1 MKHRLITKTAIGLVM
16 AGATLLAVDNA
27 MASPMTSIAD
37 SWHNLGANNRKGGT
51 PNDPAN
57 GNPNKSMATGEIC
70 VFCHTPHGGD
80 TSAAV
85 PIWNR
90 KLNTPTAYQ
99 GTRYSDNHTTTFD
112 AAEDDIGSVTI
123 ACLSCHDGAQA
134 VDALI
139 NAPGSGAY
147 TAPSTPFGDAA
158 YYAWTNGTRFS
169 GADTDGSGRLAPN
182 IVQNLGTDLRNDHPV
197 SMQYAGGGIT
207 GSGGTITT
215 NVSRDP
221 DFTSDTPRTITKANG
236 AGTYNVVLKAES
248 HTTLD
253 TIFYIDRGTESLV
266 DGGRDRKDIIFYTRN
281 FTPPASS
288 AGNQAG
294 IQPFVECGSCH
305 DPHNVSN
312 PTFLR
317 VSNGIPGT
325 GTLATQFPD
334 AVNDAPS
341 GLCLTCHAK

>member
-1 MKHRLITKTAIGLVM
+1 MKHRLIGKIGIGVVV
-16 AGATLLAVDNA
+16 AGATLLSVNNV
-27 MASPMTSIAD
+27 MATQMTSIAD

-51 PNDPAN
+51 PNDPTN
-57 GNPNKSMATGEIC
+57 GNPNRSMATGEIC

-90 KLNTPTAYQ
+90 VLNSPANYV
-99 GTRYSDNHTTTFD
+99 GTRYSDNNTTTFD
-112 AAEDDIGSVTI
+112 AAEGDIGSVTI

-139 NAPGSGAY
+139 NAPGSGNY
-147 TAPSTPFGDAA
+147 TPVDTGFGNAAFYAWAGTARFTGGDADA
-158 YYAWTNGTRFS
+158 DGT
-169 GADTDGSGRLAPN
+169 LANN

-197 SMQYAGGGIT
+197 SMQYAGGGFT
-207 GSGGTITT
+207 GTGATVVGTP
-215 NVSRDP
+215 RDP
-221 DFTSDTPRTITKANG
+221 DFTTTTPRTITKANG
-236 AGTYNVVLKAES
+236 AGTYQVALRADS
-248 HTTLD
+248 HTTLG
-253 TIFYIDRGTESLV
+253 TVFYIDRGTESST
-266 DGGRDRKDIIFYTRN
+266 DGSRDRKDIIFYTRN
-281 FTPPASS
+281 FTPPTSS
-288 AGNQAG
+288 TNNPAG

-317 VSNGIPGT
+317 VSNGIPASGP
-325 GTLATQFPD
+325 LYDQFPD
-334 AVNDAPS
+334 ARNDAPS